1 MSETYSTYDAKARF
15 SEVLRKVRQ
24 GQTITVSYRGE
35 PVAEIRPIGGK
46 GSGLERRLRMFEG
59 LGILVGGEEPMGRLE
74 PVIRRPGA
82 LARFLTER
90 DE

>member
-1 MSETYSTYDAKARF
+1 MGDMTDSERTR
-15 SEVLRKVRQ
+15 EILRKVRQ
-24 GQTITVSYRGE
+24 GRTVTVSYHGE

-46 GSGLERRLRMFEG
+46 GAELERRIRMFEG
-59 LGILVGGEEPMGRLE
+59 LGILVAADEPGGRFEP
-74 PVIRRPGA
+74 IAKRPGA